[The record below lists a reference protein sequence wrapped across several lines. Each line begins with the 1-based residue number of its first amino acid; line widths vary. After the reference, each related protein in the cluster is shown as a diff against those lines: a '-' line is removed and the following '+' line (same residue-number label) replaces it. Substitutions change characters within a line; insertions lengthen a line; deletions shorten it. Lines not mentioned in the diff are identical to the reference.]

1 MFSFKLHRS
10 GKEVVLAVCD
20 QEILGR
26 TFEEGEVILDVSR
39 EFYGGGLGGPEV
51 FSAEFTSMIVVGRK
65 AVAEAA
71 RRGLVRKTAEV
82 SGIPYAFVFRV
93 IP

>member
-1 MFSFKLHRS
+1 MFSFRVHRS

-20 QEILGR
+20 SEILGR
-26 TFEEGEVILDVSR
+26 TFEEGEVILDVNE
-39 EFYGGGLGGPEV
+39 EFYGGGTGGPEV

-65 AVAEAA
+65 AVAEAV
-71 RRGLVRKTAEV
+71 RRGLVRKTAKV